1 MTTPQKNESVSTRQE
16 AEAYYAEI
24 RDDRNFASSNL
35 SAQIRTTILAIL
47 ALTWLL
53 LNGTQAVLEKKFG
66 CFSSLLMWLAAL
78 CICALVADFLQG
90 VFAVYETN
98 KAANLSADALS
109 DGRFDDVGY
118 DESPLR
124 LASTGLYIG
133 KCAMVVVAG
142 AWLVIIIFRALNDSC
157 LRVCS

>member
-1 MTTPQKNESVSTRQE
+1 MTTPKKDESLRTRQE

-24 RDDRNFASSNL
+24 RDDRNFATGNL

-53 LNGTQAVLEKKFG
+53 LNGTEDVLEKKFG
-66 CFSSLLMWLAAL
+66 CFSNSLMWLAAL

-90 VFAVYETN
+90 VFAVHETN
-98 KAANLSADALS
+98 KAASSSADALS
-109 DGRFDDVGY
+109 EERFDDVGY
-118 DESPLR
+118 DESSLR
-124 LASTGLYIG
+124 LASTGLYIA
-133 KCAMVVVAG
+133 KCAMVVVAA
-142 AWLVIIIFRALNDSC
+142 AWLVILIFRALNDAC